1 MGNRVRLVDVARA
14 AGVSQ
19 GTASNAFGKP
29 HLVREELREKILAA
43 AAELGYRGPHV
54 MARMLRTGKAGAL
67 GVVFPDNLE
76 YAFSDPVAIEL
87 LRGIGRECARQ
98 SVNMMI
104 ISAENHEQAVTAVNN
119 AAVDAFLVHCYS
131 DNNDVISA
139 IRRRNLP
146 MVGIDTDIVGATATV
161 VLDDFEGAASAAR
174 HLLEC
179 GSRKFAILSLQADE
193 DGQFGLMDARRRGS
207 VSHRVVRERL
217 AGYHSVLKDAGI
229 GVTDIVHVECEN
241 LSENVRAQVI
251 DLMAQFPDIDGIL
264 AMSDVI
270 AIGALE
276 GLAKT
281 GHDVPNKVRV
291 IGIDGVARGART
303 TPPLTT
309 VAQNSVEKG
318 RIAAEL
324 ALAGDD
330 VAEPVLLKTR
340 LLVRASSKAT
350 DQG

>member
-29 HLVREELREKILAA
+29 HLVRDELREKILAV
-43 AAELGYRGPHV
+43 AAEMGYRGPHV

-87 LRGIGRECARQ
+87 LRGIGRECAHQ

-104 ISAENHEQAVTAVNN
+104 ISAENQEQAAAAVNN

-131 DNNDVISA
+131 ENNAVIAA

-146 MVGIDTDIVGATATV
+146 MVGIDTDISGATATV
-161 VLDDFEGAASAAR
+161 VLDDYEGAASAAR

-179 GSRKFAILSLQADE
+179 GARKFAILSLQVDK
-193 DGQFGLMDARRRGS
+193 DGQLGLMDARRRGA

-217 AGYHSVLKDAGI
+217 AGYHAVLKDAGI
-229 GVTDIVHVECEN
+229 DIADIVHVECEN
-241 LSENVRAQVI
+241 LSENVRGQVI

-276 GLAKT
+276 ALVKT
-281 GHDVPNKVRV
+281 GHDVPGKVKV

-303 TPPLTT
+303 TPPLTS

-330 VAEPVLLKTR
+330 IAEPVLLKTR
-340 LLVRASSKAT
+340 LLVRASSKPL

>member
-1 MGNRVRLVDVARA
+1 MGERVRLVDVARA

-29 HLVREELREKILAA
+29 HLVRDELREKILAIA
-43 AAELGYRGPHV
+43 SELGYRGPHV

-98 SVNMMI
+98 AVNMMI
-104 ISAENHEQAVTAVNN
+104 ISAENQEQAVMAVNN

-131 DNNDVISA
+131 DNNEIISA

-161 VLDDFEGAASAAR
+161 VLDDFEGAATAAR

-179 GSRKFAILSLQADE
+179 GARKFAILSLQADE
-193 DGQFGLMDARRRGS
+193 AGQLGLMDARRRGS

-217 AGYHSVLKDAGI
+217 AGYHAVLRDAGI
-229 GVTDIVHVECEN
+229 SAADIVHIECEN
-241 LSENVRAQVI
+241 LSENSRIETRKMLASNP
-251 DLMAQFPDIDGIL
+251 AIDGIL
-264 AMSDVI
+264 AMSDII

-276 GLAKT
+276 AINDIGRS
-281 GHDVPNKVRV
+281 VPGDIVL
-291 IGIDGVARGART
+291 IGYDGIPRAGRT
-303 TPPLTT
+303 RPPLSTI
-309 VAQNSVEKG
+309 AQDTVEKG
-318 RIAAEL
+318 RLAAEL
-324 ALAGDD
+324 ALGEAIGENR
-330 VAEPVLLKTR
+330 VLKTR
-340 LLVRASSKAT
+340 LIVRASSLA
-350 DQG
+350 

>member
-1 MGNRVRLVDVARA
+1 MGERVRLVDVARA

-29 HLVREELREKILAA
+29 HLVRDELREKILAIA
-43 AAELGYRGPHV
+43 SELGYRGPHV

-98 SVNMMI
+98 AVNMMI
-104 ISAENHEQAVTAVNN
+104 ISAENQEQAVMAVNN

-131 DNNDVISA
+131 DNNEIISA

-161 VLDDFEGAASAAR
+161 VLDDFEGAATAAR

-179 GSRKFAILSLQADE
+179 GARKFAILSLQADE
-193 DGQFGLMDARRRGS
+193 AGQLGLMDARRRGS

-217 AGYHSVLKDAGI
+217 AGYHAVLRDAGI
-229 GVTDIVHVECEN
+229 SAADIVHIECEN
-241 LSENVRAQVI
+241 LSENVRPQVAA
-251 DLMAQFPDIDGIL
+251 LMEEFPEIDGIL

-276 GLAKT
+276 GLSDIGCA
-281 GHDVPNKVRV
+281 VPAKVRV
-291 IGIDGVARGART
+291 VGIDGVARGART
-303 TPPLTT
+303 TPPLSS

-324 ALAGDD
+324 ALAGED

-340 LLVRASSKAT
+340 LLVRASTVTNPA
-350 DQG
+350 D